1 MLLPWAIVY
10 IIRKEFLSLGALGL
24 YGFPTSLLLIL
35 GGIVTS
41 LPLYLFGKGTRLIPL
56 STVGFFQYIA
66 PSMMLVLGVLFYGE
80 PFTSTH
86 LVTFICIWAAL
97 SIYTYSLL
105 RGTRPKG

>member
-1 MLLPWAIVY
+1 
-10 IIRKEFLSLGALGL
+10 
-24 YGFPTSLLLIL
+24 
-35 GGIVTS
+35 
-41 LPLYLFGKGTRLIPL
+41 
-56 STVGFFQYIA
+56 VGFFQYIA